1 MAEEV
6 AFEADVRAGGSAG
19 GTVVTGASDMQ
30 ADADALARVVDDLG
44 EAAERMFGC
53 FPRPQMCLFFLPL
66 HPGQTSA
73 ATGAA
78 TTQEVELL

>member
-44 EAAERMFGC
+44 EAALCARWLGVASCDAMQPEGAGEGG
-53 FPRPQMCLFFLPL
+53 
-66 HPGQTSA
+66 PGA
-73 ATGAA
+73 RALACA
-78 TTQEVELL
+78 